1 MASSTLGLM
10 TSRQHQ
16 DWLNRGKPDSG
27 LALPLQLLA
36 NTLSSA
42 GYTVYVYPNDAH
54 LDAEPPEDHCY
65 YSETGWPGTSLKW
78 WRHAIDIMPPPASK
92 KLPSLQSLGQTIF
105 NARQNG
111 KITWLKYMN
120 WPSDGNL
127 GRAVQDRW
135 EPNHSRGTSGDAGH
149 IHLSCVTGVET
160 LDESYNPLT
169 SVILAGTT
177 TPAVTVGDE
186 ETPMFLAFQTG
197 GNTFY
202 LCDGMRSRPITLGQ
216 VGDLK
221 TLINEGL
228 VPPVL
233 HIDNPRGGWYEGA
246 FGKLD
251 PVPTPPTVVDPVAL
265 QAAVEAALKAVG
277 VSVSPAQVAAAL
289 VDPAVKAVLVQAA
302 EDGANK
308 AEDE

>member
-1 MASSTLGLM
+1 M

-36 NTLSSA
+36 NLLAAA

-54 LDAEPPEDHCY
+54 LDAEPPEDHTY

-78 WRHAIDIMPPPASK
+78 WRHAIDIMPPPTGKS
-92 KLPSLQSLGQTIF
+92 LPSLQQLGQTLF
-105 NARQNG
+105 NARQSG
-111 KITWLKYMN
+111 QITWLKYMN

-127 GRAVQDRW
+127 SRAVQDRW
-135 EPNHSRGTSGDAGH
+135 EPGHSRGSSSDTGH

-160 LDESYNPLT
+160 LDSSFNPLT
-169 SVILAGTT
+169 SIVVVGST
-177 TPAVTVGDE
+177 TPGLPPVPTNE
-186 ETPMFLAFQTG
+186 ERPMFLAYQN
-197 GNTFY
+197 GNSSTFF

-216 VGDLK
+216 LGDLK
-221 TLINEGL
+221 TLIGEGL
-228 VPPVL
+228 VPAVQ
-233 HIDNPRGGWYEGA
+233 HIDSPRGGWYEGA

-251 PVPTPPTVVDPVAL
+251 PVAAAAIDPAAL

-289 VDPAVKAVLVQAA
+289 VDPKVQAVLVAAA
-302 EDGANK
+302 EAGANK